1 MNNKKN
7 MAEKNEAPDFD
18 RIDSLESMKPPNP
31 SDIHAMY
38 VMTEQFE
45 KCTSRGKGTTTL
57 IRVVLCT
64 LAYVVVRAV
73 FSEIKIF
80 KNSIVKIS
88 AETAVFLVLVGVLS
102 AFL

>member
-38 VMTEQFE
+38 VMT
-45 KCTSRGKGTTTL
+45 
-57 IRVVLCT
+57 
-64 LAYVVVRAV
+64 
-73 FSEIKIF
+73 
-80 KNSIVKIS
+80 
-88 AETAVFLVLVGVLS
+88 
-102 AFL
+102 